1 MHCLLSGVLPV
12 SVISCV
18 PITTSLMS
26 GFINP
31 TYIILLD
38 ENPLIHIFKNQVS
51 SLKISFNNKNNSCP
65 MVGIS
70 SVIFQKIL
78 TIYTNLR
85 CLKYNPSSPFGDAL
99 YLYPANGIA
108 ICPTLLELHVSVTDM
123 KQCLH
128 ILDGRFDQLRIL
140 YVTFDS
146 VSPELF
152 NIEDNQKP
160 LPNLRIFS
168 LCCYDKI
175 NINDFDESIVP
186 LLRRM
191 LNLEEL
197 HLNIIVKC
205 YEEFISGD
213 TLNKD
218 IIIYMPRLYKFTFN
232 ICSIID
238 HRNQTN
244 FPLNEHIQKTFKYFF
259 NNQIITCIDHFQEKG
274 YSQCHIYSYPYKLKV
289 YNNITN
295 NFPGGLFTCVTQVSL
310 HDERPFEHDFFLRI
324 AQSFP
329 FMKEL
334 TIKNQK
340 AQNKKQFIKS
350 NSDDQILSIIE
361 YPNLTRLDLTNTH
374 DDYIE
379 LFLFDRKM
387 SLPNNLHLC
396 VDYQSL
402 ERVTYYFTR
411 YITRNHCA
419 KLAGVYFYPLNQI
432 DENIKNYFPHTCI
445 GRAVDF
451 V

>member
-51 SLKISFNNKNNSCP
+51 SLKINFNNKNNSCP

-85 CLKYNPSSPFGDAL
+85 CLKCNPSSPFGDAL

-146 VSPELF
+146 VSPEFF
-152 NIEDNQKP
+152 NIEDN
-160 LPNLRIFS
+160 
-168 LCCYDKI
+168 
-175 NINDFDESIVP
+175 V
-186 LLRRM
+186 
-191 LNLEEL
+191 
-197 HLNIIVKC
+197 
-205 YEEFISGD
+205 
-213 TLNKD
+213 
-218 IIIYMPRLYKFTFN
+218 
-232 ICSIID
+232 
-238 HRNQTN
+238 
-244 FPLNEHIQKTFKYFF
+244 
-259 NNQIITCIDHFQEKG
+259 EKG
-274 YSQCHIYSYPYKLKV
+274 YSQYHIYSYPYKLKV

-295 NFPGGLFTCVTQVSL
+295 NFRGGLFTCVTQVSL
-310 HDERPFEHDFFLRI
+310 YDERPFEHDFFLRI
-324 AQSFP
+324 AQSFL

-445 GRAVDF
+445 CRAVDF